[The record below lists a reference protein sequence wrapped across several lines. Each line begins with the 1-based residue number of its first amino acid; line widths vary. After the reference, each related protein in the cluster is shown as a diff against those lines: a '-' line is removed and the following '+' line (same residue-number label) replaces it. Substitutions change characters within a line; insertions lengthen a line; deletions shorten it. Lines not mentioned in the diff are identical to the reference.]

1 METSIPAY
9 NRRMISAIREALADT
24 PVVCLLGPRQC
35 GKTTLVQ
42 DLMPDRA
49 YTTLDDEGTLTL
61 ARTDPSGLLRGLPA
75 EVTFDEIQQAPML
88 LRAIKLSVDRD
99 RRPGRFLL
107 TGSANLL
114 LLPQIPD
121 SLAGRMEV
129 IFLHPLTEAEKNG
142 SPGAFLSDWMEG
154 KLVSQLRTTKQSV
167 VEGVAE
173 RVTGGGYPEPLTR
186 KPERAARWHRNYVSS
201 ILERDV
207 ADVARIR
214 DVRELSRLLDIMGH
228 RTAELLNVSNLSQEI
243 GMDRKTVEQYLS
255 VLERLFLVRSLPAWH
270 RSEVKRLVKTPKIH
284 IVDSGLAATLSGLKT
299 ADWLAQRDRFGHL
312 LESFVVQQL
321 IAQGGWTDPALRFFH
336 YRDKDMTEVDVVMTQ
351 GKSVWGAEV
360 KASASIATSDGKGL
374 RRLAQQCG
382 KDFKSGVVF
391 YSGTSTVLISESPR
405 ILAVPISE
413 LWER

>member
-1 METSIPAY
+1 METSTPTY
-9 NRRMISAIREALADT
+9 DRRVISAIREALADT

-42 DLMPDRA
+42 ELMPDRA
-49 YTTLDDEGTLTL
+49 YATLDDEATVNL
-61 ARTDPSGLLRGLPA
+61 ARTDPSGLLRGLPS
-75 EVTFDEIQQAPML
+75 EITLDEIQQAPML

-129 IFLHPLTEAEKNG
+129 IYLHPLSEAEKEG
-142 SPGAFLSDWMEG
+142 KPGAFLSTWMED
-154 KLVSQLRTTKQSV
+154 KLVPKLRIAGQGV

-173 RVTGGGYPEPLTR
+173 RVLGGGYPEPLTR
-186 KPERAARWHRNYVSS
+186 KPERASRWHRNYVAS

-214 DVRELSRLLDIMGH
+214 DVRELSRLLDILSL

-243 GMDRKTVEQYLS
+243 GMDRKTVEQYIS
-255 VLERLFLVRSLPAWH
+255 VLERLFLVRNLPAWH
-270 RSEVKRLVKTPKIH
+270 RSEVKRLVKTPKMH
-284 IVDSGLAATLSGLKT
+284 IIDSGLAATLSGLKAT
-299 ADWLAQRDRFGHL
+299 DWLAQRDRFGHL

-321 IAQGGWTDPALRFFH
+321 IAQGGWTDPTLRFFH

-351 GKSVWGAEV
+351 GKSVWGTEV
-360 KASASIATSDGKGL
+360 KASASISTSDGKGL

-382 KDFKSGVVF
+382 KDFRSGVVF
-391 YSGTSTVLISESPR
+391 YSGTSILPISENPR